1 MLVCPPGAEQRR
13 RDQERARSHAHL
25 FFFFRYHQPIASL
38 HKLEPGLVRLHVKTA
53 SDLAQ
58 EVDAGRDPVVDSGM
72 HREGYL
78 VTADLQPS
86 LKSAWRLEDQAK

>member
-1 MLVCPPGAEQRR
+1 M
-13 RDQERARSHAHL
+13 
-25 FFFFRYHQPIASL
+25 
-38 HKLEPGLVRLHVKTA
+38 RLHVKTA